1 MKDFGN
7 EHTQIKGFGGQ
18 YRFLSNFYPCVLQLD
33 GLEFPTLEHAYQ
45 ASKVVFLPSRKLF
58 QHGTPGQAK
67 RLGKGITLRP
77 DWEEVKIDV
86 MLSLLRQK
94 FVQEPLK
101 QMLLETG
108 DAYLE
113 ETNSWGDIFW
123 GVYNEMGQNW
133 LGKLLMQVREE
144 LQ

>member
-1 MKDFGN
+1 MN
-7 EHTQIKGFGGQ
+7 TQIKGFGGQ

-45 ASKVVFLPSRKLF
+45 ASKVVVLPSRKLF

-67 RLGKGITLRP
+67 RLGNGITLRP

-94 FVQEPLK
+94 FAQEPLK